1 MTSLLTH
8 AYNNYDYEQT
18 LEMVVDY
25 MRYAKRERKTDQLSY
40 KDLYKH
46 ILSELEV
53 QLDAIAKYRVKV
65 YKNADYNKSIEQLE
79 QELKET
85 LKESHL

>member
-1 MTSLLTH
+1 MTPLLTH

-46 ILSELEV
+46 ILSELEE
-53 QLDAIAKYRVKV
+53 QLDEIAKYRVKV
-65 YKNADYNKSIEQLE
+65 YKNAEFEMTIDQLE
-79 QELKET
+79 QEVKEA
-85 LKESHL
+85 LRENDQ